1 GSPRRPAGLQGRGH
15 ADRGAGSPRRCS
27 PAHPGPAPARRQD
40 RRPRRSA
47 PDIDP
52 PHVGHRPRHPGAGAV
67 HPRQR
72 APHPRPGLA
81 PGLRAV
87 PDADRAPDRRPGPG
101 VPRGL
106 SGARARCPGLR
117 DPSTAPGHQ
126 VMGRRAVIGWRG
138 RTRRLLGLAACIGLA
153 GCAVSDPTRY
163 YTLGPVTAPKA
174 EAGAAAPPSRDR
186 GVGTVSVGVGPVIM
200 PAYLDRVQIVTRT
213 DADQVDLS
221 MFNRWA
227 EPLQDGM
234 ARVLAEEIGARVP
247 TERVV
252 TFPWRGSIA
261 RIIQYQ
267 VVVAVARFDGRPGAD
282 VTLDTRC

>member
-1 GSPRRPAGLQGRGH
+1 
-15 ADRGAGSPRRCS
+15 
-27 PAHPGPAPARRQD
+27 
-40 RRPRRSA
+40 
-47 PDIDP
+47 
-52 PHVGHRPRHPGAGAV
+52 
-67 HPRQR
+67 
-72 APHPRPGLA
+72 
-81 PGLRAV
+81 
-87 PDADRAPDRRPGPG
+87 
-101 VPRGL
+101 
-106 SGARARCPGLR
+106 
-117 DPSTAPGHQ
+117 
-126 VMGRRAVIGWRG
+126 
-138 RTRRLLGLAACIGLA
+138 AACIGLA

-174 EAGAAAPPSRDR
+174 ESGAAAPTARDR
-186 GVGTVSVGVGPVIM
+186 GVGPVSVGVGPVIM

-234 ARVLAEEIGARVP
+234 ARVLAEEISARVP

-282 VTLDTRC
+282 VTLDTRWRILGREGDELVFRRSTLTEAAAGPGYEPMVAAMTRAVAALGQEIASEGRALPR